1 MLISIDMFPSDRY
14 VDVITMTKRCNYDV
28 YANIVEEYFAV
39 VVYE

>member
-1 MLISIDMFPSDRY
+1 MLISIDMFPSYEY
-14 VDVITMTKRCNYDV
+14 VDVIIMRKTWNYDG